1 MNSDSE
7 AVLLCFGEVDIRA
20 NVIKYCY
27 QKGLSID
34 ECVESIVDRYISF
47 ASEIASRGFKVFIYG
62 GYGAG
67 SDRSSVGS
75 ERERNY
81 AANCL
86 NTSLSQKSYQNGF
99 VYFSLHDVLF
109 DEERL
114 ETDSSFL
121 LDGFHL
127 HHTGMHVKGQV
138 QALLFERAYKSAKA
152 LFMNRKK
159 SLRLII
165 WSWECW
171 CFAFFAFW
179 LGRVRKPFLGC

>member
-1 MNSDSE
+1 MSISKVVAFGDSHVQLFEDCDEIEVNHVGASTAYNLAEHDSSTRGRRNVLSRLSCMNSDSE

-34 ECVESIVDRYISF
+34 ECVESIVDRYVSF

-86 NTSLSQKSYQNGF
+86 IHLCHEIYQNGF

-109 DEERL
+109 DE
-114 ETDSSFL
+114 S
-121 LDGFHL
+121 
-127 HHTGMHVKGQV
+127 V
-138 QALLFERAYKSAKA
+138 
-152 LFMNRKK
+152 
-159 SLRLII
+159 
-165 WSWECW
+165 
-171 CFAFFAFW
+171 
-179 LGRVRKPFLGC
+179 